1 MSLAT
6 FGLAFL
12 AGLLSV
18 LSPCVLPLVPIVLG
32 AAASEH
38 RFGPAALAAGVTVSF
53 VAIGLFV
60 ATVGLSL
67 GLDGDRFR
75 TASAILMIGIGVVL
89 ATPTLQA
96 RLALAGGPVS
106 NWADARINDIGSRGL
121 AGQLAIGLLLGTVW
135 SPCVGPTLGAASV
148 LAAQGQSLPQV
159 ALTMLIFGVG
169 AAAPLALVG
178 LLSRQV
184 LLRWRGRM
192 MQGGKATKVA
202 LGLLLVV
209 LGALIVSGVDR
220 QLETW
225 LVGASPAWLTTLTT
239 SF

>member
-6 FGLAFL
+6 SGLAFL

-38 RFGPAALAAGVTVSF
+38 KFGSAALAGGVTASF

-60 ATVGLSL
+60 ATIGFSL

-75 TASAILMIGIGVVL
+75 TASAILMMGVGVVL
-89 ATPTLQA
+89 ALPALQT

-106 NWADARINDIGSRGL
+106 GWAEARISGVASRGL
-121 AGQLAIGLLLGTVW
+121 ALQFGIGLLLGAVW
-135 SPCVGPTLGAASV
+135 SPCAGPTLGAASV
-148 LAAQGQSLPQV
+148 LAAQGGSLTQV
-159 ALTMLIFGVG
+159 GLTMLIFGVG
-169 AAAPLALVG
+169 AATPLTLLG
-178 LLSRQV
+178 LLSRQASM
-184 LLRWRGRM
+184 RWRGRLM
-192 MQGGKATKVA
+192 LGGKAAKIG
-202 LGLLLVV
+202 LGLLLAL
-209 LGALIVSGVDR
+209 LGALIVSGLDR

-225 LVGASPAWLTTLTT
+225 LVDVSPTWLTTLTT
-239 SF
+239 RF

>member
-6 FGLAFL
+6 SGLAFL
-12 AGLLSV
+12 AGLLSA

-38 RFGPAALAAGVTVSF
+38 RFGPAALAAGVTASF

-60 ATVGLSL
+60 ATVGFSL

-75 TASAILMIGIGVVL
+75 AAGAILMIGIGVVL
-89 ATPTLQA
+89 AAPKLQA

-106 NWADARINDIGSRGL
+106 NWADARINGIGSHGL
-121 AGQLAIGLLLGTVW
+121 AGQLAIGLLLGAVW

-148 LAAQGQSLPQV
+148 LAAQGQSLTQV

-169 AAAPLALVG
+169 AASPLALVG
-178 LLSRQV
+178 LMSRQV

-209 LGALIVSGVDR
+209 LGALIISGVDR

-225 LVGASPAWLTTLTT
+225 LVDASPAWLTTLTT

>member
-121 AGQLAIGLLLGTVW
+121 AGQLAIGLLLGAVW